1 MSRSSPVPLVLVLGA
16 LALAACAE
24 DRNPTQ
30 PESGAEPASTAILA
44 AALAPNTW
52 TLKAAPPNETSFNG
66 LSAGVM
72 PDASGQSIVY
82 TLGGRFSDQPES
94 GCGSNI
100 LSYKIGTNTW
110 TPKGYDPRLYV
121 YNSNG
126 VGRIG
131 NTLYISGGESFCGED
146 GYHID
151 GRFSAYDPA
160 TNTVTAK
167 PTPPKLTAGGVTG
180 VIDGNLYVLPGRCS
194 TDFYPADD
202 PHYCLSQA
210 IRTLF
215 RYSPTT
221 NRWTWK
227 RQAPHN
233 HANGAGGVINGKFY
247 VAGGDGMATLDR
259 YNPATDTWTTLAPL
273 PKAGTAVGAVL
284 QGKLYAVVQ
293 TGTSPTIVR
302 RTYAYDPA
310 TNTWTS
316 KAAPHW
322 DHPAIV
328 PITWG
333 GKPYL
338 LAVGGH
344 HFDRGVQRFLPNPTE
359 VYAP

>member
-1 MSRSSPVPLVLVLGA
+1 MSRSPLIQLVVALGS
-16 LALAACAE
+16 LALVACAE
-24 DRNPTQ
+24 DRTPTQ
-30 PESGAEPASTAILA
+30 PESGAEPASAAILA

-52 TLKAAPPNETSFNG
+52 TLKAPSSNDQSAQG
-66 LSAGVM
+66 LSAGVV

-82 TLGGRFSDQPES
+82 TLGGIDTDQ

-110 TPKGYDPRLYV
+110 TLKGHDPRLFV
-121 YNSNG
+121 FNSNG
-126 VGRIG
+126 VGKIG

-151 GRFSAYDPA
+151 GRFSAYNPA

-167 PTPPKLTAGGVTG
+167 PTPPKVTAGGVTG
-180 VIDGNLYVLPGRCS
+180 VIDGKLYVLPGICS
-194 TDFYPADD
+194 TDFYPAS
-202 PHYCLSQA
+202 PSYCQSRA

-221 NRWTWK
+221 NSWSWK

-247 VAGGDGMATLDR
+247 VAGGGDGGAALDR
-259 YNPATDTWTTLAPL
+259 YDPATDTWTTLAPL

-284 QGKLYAVVQ
+284 QGKLYAVVE
-293 TGTSPTIVR
+293 TGTYPTVVR
-302 RTYAYDPA
+302 RAYAYDPA

-316 KAAPHW
+316 KAAPHYY
-322 DHPAIV
+322 HPAIV

-333 GKPYL
+333 GKHFL
-338 LAVGGH
+338 LAVGGNAP
-344 HFDRGVQRFLPNPTE
+344 GPQSNPTE

>member
-66 LSAGVM
+66 LSAGVV

-180 VIDGNLYVLPGRCS
+180 VIDGKLYVLPGICS
-194 TDFYPADD
+194 TDFYPAYD

-221 NRWTWK
+221 NFWSWK

-247 VAGGDGMATLDR
+247 VAGGDGMAALDR

-293 TGTSPTIVR
+293 TGTYSTVVR

-310 TNTWTS
+310 TNTWTA

>member
-1 MSRSSPVPLVLVLGA
+1 MFRSPPPRLVLALGA
-16 LALAACAE
+16 LALTACAE
-24 DRNPTQ
+24 DRSPTQ
-30 PESGAEPASTAILA
+30 PESGAEPASAASLA
-44 AALAPNTW
+44 AAIAPNTW
-52 TLKAAPPNETSFNG
+52 LLKAAPPNDQSVTG
-66 LSAGVM
+66 LSAGVV

-82 TLGGRFSDQPES
+82 TLGGRDNDQ
-94 GCGSNI
+94 GCGASI

-110 TPKGYDPRLYV
+110 TLKGHDPRLYV
-121 YNSNG
+121 FNSNG
-126 VGRIG
+126 VGKIG
-131 NTLYISGGESFCGED
+131 NTLYISGGESMCA
-146 GYHID
+146 GYSVGNNID
-151 GRFSAYDPA
+151 GKFSAYNPA

-167 PTPPKLTAGGVTG
+167 PYPPKLTAGGVTG
-180 VIDGNLYVLPGRCS
+180 VIDGKLYVLPGVCS
-194 TDFYPADD
+194 TAIPGTPY
-202 PHYCLSQA
+202 YCQSEQ
-210 IRTLF
+210 IRTLW

-221 NRWTWK
+221 NFWTWK

-247 VAGGDGMATLDR
+247 VAGGIGMAALDR

-284 QGKLYAVVQ
+284 QGKLFVVVYDE
-293 TGTSPTIVR
+293 TGATAR
-302 RTYAYDPA
+302 RAYAYDPA
-310 TNTWTS
+310 TNKWTS

-338 LAVGGH
+338 LAVGGG
-344 HFDRGVQRFLPNPTE
+344 HFSQSFQANPTE